1 MEPMIDPTEKF
12 TDIAEKMAA
21 KQLEVFRRDFGCDPH
36 PDMENEFAGSA
47 WEKTWAS
54 LQRCGAEAA
63 DYDICYECW
72 HTVFFVGVRT

>member
-1 MEPMIDPTEKF
+1 MIDPAEKF
-12 TDIAEKMAA
+12 AEMAERMAA

-36 PDMENEFAGSA
+36 PDIENGWDVTA

-54 LQRCGAEAA
+54 LERYGADAS

-72 HTVFFVGVRT
+72 HTVFYVGVRT